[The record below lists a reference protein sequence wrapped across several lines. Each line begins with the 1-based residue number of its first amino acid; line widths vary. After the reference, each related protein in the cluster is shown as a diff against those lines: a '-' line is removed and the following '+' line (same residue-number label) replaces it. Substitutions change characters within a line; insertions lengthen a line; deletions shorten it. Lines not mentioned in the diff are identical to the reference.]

1 MSCAGYSDVT
11 PVAWSSRVG
20 YATKLRACVAFR
32 QQRST
37 HGEKTTHSASAW
49 LNRSCRPHNALGC
62 RRRLVVL
69 RRSCRRSSPPRRPA
83 PVESAAI
90 VTRPAAGGRIREPP
104 FCVKPSPGS
113 GDSTARS
120 VAQFVTRLRNP
131 EGGVRASPIGRR
143 LRHGTARRGPSA
155 RLDVPRRNGRS
166 DRSAPPDLSRPFS
179 CVFRKLAQNI
189 NRGRPQ
195 RSQPFSFVSSELGE
209 C

>member
-69 RRSCRRSSPPRRPA
+69 RRSCRRSSPPRRLA

-90 VTRPAAGGRIREPP
+90 VTRPAAGGRIGESPS
-104 FCVKPSPGS
+104 CVKSSHAGS
-113 GDSTARS
+113 DSTALRVAPCVTLRPLSVGWRSRITGRWSVSPRHCPAGTVGSVGRAQAERPERS
-120 VAQFVTRLRNP
+120 VRPAGFVATIFLCIP
-131 EGGVRASPIGRR
+131 Q
-143 LRHGTARRGPSA
+143 TSA
-155 RLDVPRRNGRS
+155 EY
-166 DRSAPPDLSRPFS
+166 
-179 CVFRKLAQNI
+179 Q
-189 NRGRPQ
+189 
-195 RSQPFSFVSSELGE
+195 
-209 C
+209 